1 MILKCDCLQKLS
13 FYVDIFCGIF
23 RTWHDTFII
32 MDANKQTCMYIYIY
46 ILRASI
52 FTHISCTYYT
62 HFIFISYAY
71 HSKNCQIFLRYWWH
85 LGNNHATCWPFST
98 RNRQATINKWKN
110 TNLTPT
116 RAPQHMLTYVYLCPY
131 LGFWPTNNA
140 AITPE
145 IVSRSQTHQHGSYSI
160 IRVFLT
166 FHAHSTA
173 QERADLGVRF

>member
-1 MILKCDCLQKLS
+1 MLTFFVEYFVHDMIHLS
-13 FYVDIFCGIF
+13 LWML
-23 RTWHDTFII
+23 T
-32 MDANKQTCMYIYIY
+32 NKHVCIYIY

-131 LGFWPTNNA
+131 LGFWPTSNA

-160 IRVFLT
+160 IRVFPHLPCA
-166 FHAHSTA
+166 FYST
-173 QERADLGVRF
+173 GTCRFGC